1 MSATRRLPRISML
14 LGVVSLGAALVS
26 KSSMRE
32 KVGNLLGV
40 TSPGGIWRLLAV
52 TLAVL
57 NLKNLPLVWHV
68 RTLLLSVYCIN
79 LPADNEQIRLFRGLI
94 YHLFLQPTPLPPRAL
109 FTPLITPT
117 HTPLLETDY
126 NFHKSNS
133 TYFADLDIARTHL
146 VAAITRHAMH
156 SVGDGTHPEE
166 GDVRWSFKN
175 TTRAAGCKEKKSKTN
190 PKIEISPLGTSGQGE
205 TKTAA
210 QMTEQEWTE
219 AAKDAGGNLLIALGA
234 VSCHFHREIK
244 PYRRYEIWTR
254 VLTWDRK
261 WLYIVSHFV
270 EADTFAPETYILQP
284 WKKGKKRRVEDLTEA
299 DKLKLKKK
307 IFASSIAKY
316 VVKKGRLTIPPEMV
330 LERSRMLPP
339 RPEGV
344 PMLGAWTPVPSRNPS
359 GNNTPARS
367 TSPDADAPGDGADT
381 PSPSPSTSSRNLDH
395 GVLTESL
402 FATTKGADDKNGEEW
417 TWETVQAER
426 RRGLKYAEA
435 YDMLDSLKD
444 VFEVEGQPEGEV
456 MGQYSD
462 LMLGF

>member
-1 MSATRRLPRISML
+1 
-14 LGVVSLGAALVS
+14 
-26 KSSMRE
+26 
-32 KVGNLLGV
+32 
-40 TSPGGIWRLLAV
+40 
-52 TLAVL
+52 
-57 NLKNLPLVWHV
+57 
-68 RTLLLSVYCIN
+68 
-79 LPADNEQIRLFRGLI
+79 
-94 YHLFLQPTPLPPRAL
+94 
-109 FTPLITPT
+109 
-117 HTPLLETDY
+117 
-126 NFHKSNS
+126 
-133 TYFADLDIARTHL
+133 
-146 VAAITRHAMH
+146 MH
-156 SVGDGTHPEE
+156 SVGDGTRPEE

-175 TTRAAGCKEKKSKTN
+175 TTAAAGHKEKKSKTN
-190 PKIEISPLGTSGQGE
+190 PKIEITSMGTSGRG
-205 TKTAA
+205 KTAA

-284 WKKGKKRRVEDLTEA
+284 WKKGKKRRVEDLTEE
-299 DKLKLKKK
+299 DKQKLKRK

-344 PMLGAWTPVPSRNPS
+344 SMLGAWTPVPSRDPS
-359 GNNTPARS
+359 GNNSPARS
-367 TSPDADAPGDGADT
+367 SSPDTDNQEGGADT

-395 GVLTESL
+395 GVLAESL
-402 FATTKGADDKNGEEW
+402 FATVKGADDKNEEAW
-417 TWETVQAER
+417 TWDTVQAER
-426 RRGLKYAEA
+426 VRGLKYAEA
-435 YDMLDSLKD
+435 YDMLDGLKD
-444 VFEVEGQPEGEV
+444 IFEVEGQPEGEV

>member
-1 MSATRRLPRISML
+1 MEVAGPH
-14 LGVVSLGAALVS
+14 LGGTEFEEPAVGLARMYTAALYCAA
-26 KSSMRE
+26 
-32 KVGNLLGV
+32 LL
-40 TSPGGIWRLLAV
+40 TNDA
-52 TLAVL
+52 
-57 NLKNLPLVWHV
+57 
-68 RTLLLSVYCIN
+68 
-79 LPADNEQIRLFRGLI
+79 QIRLFRGLI
-94 YHLFLQPTPLPPRAL
+94 YHLFLQPTPLPPCAL

-175 TTRAAGCKEKKSKTN
+175 TTRAAGHKEKKSKTN

-210 QMTEQEWTE
+210 QMTEQEWIE

-284 WKKGKKRRVEDLTEA
+284 WKKGKKRRVEDLSEA
-299 DKLKLKKK
+299 DKQKLKRK

-330 LERSRMLPP
+330 LERSKMLPP

-344 PMLGAWTPVPSRNPS
+344 AMLGAWTPVPSRNPS
-359 GNNTPARS
+359 GNNSPERS
-367 TSPDADAPGDGADT
+367 SSPDVNTPGAGADT
-381 PSPSPSTSSRNLDH
+381 PSPSPSASSRNLDH
-395 GVLTESL
+395 GVLAESL
-402 FATTKGADDKNGEEW
+402 FATAKAADDKNDEAW
-417 TWETVQAER
+417 TWDIVQAER
-426 RRGLKYAEA
+426 VRGLKYAEA

-444 VFEVEGQPEGEV
+444 VFEVEGRPDGQV

>member
-1 MSATRRLPRISML
+1 MSAVRRLPRISML
-14 LGVVSLGAALVS
+14 LGVVSLGAAIFS
-26 KSSMRE
+26 KTSTRE
-32 KVGNLLGV
+32 KVAGLLGV
-40 TSPGGIWRLLAV
+40 TSPGGTWRLLAV
-52 TLAVL
+52 ILAVL
-57 NLKNLPLVWHV
+57 NLKNLPLVWH
-68 RTLLLSVYCIN
+68 
-79 LPADNEQIRLFRGLI
+79 IRLFRGLF
-94 YHLFLQPTPLPPRAL
+94 YHLFLQPTPLPPSAL

-156 SVGDGTHPEE
+156 SVGDGTRPEE
-166 GDVRWSFKN
+166 SHVRWSFKN
-175 TTRAAGCKEKKSKTN
+175 TTRAAGYKEKKSETN
-190 PKIEISPLGTSGQGE
+190 SKFEKSHLRTVGQGE

-210 QMTEQEWTE
+210 QMTEQEWME

-254 VLTWDRK
+254 ILTWDRK
-261 WLYIVSHFV
+261 WLYVVSHFV

-284 WKKGKKRRVEDLTEA
+284 WKKGKKRRVEDLTEG
-299 DKLKLKKK
+299 DKQRLKKN

-330 LERSRMLPP
+330 LERSKMLPP

-344 PMLGAWTPVPSRNPS
+344 SMLGAWTPVPSRNPS
-359 GNNTPARS
+359 GSNSPERS
-367 TSPDADAPGDGADT
+367 FSPDADIPGTDADT
-381 PSPSPSTSSRNLDH
+381 PSPSPLTNSRNLDH
-395 GVLTESL
+395 GVLAESL
-402 FATTKGADDKNGEEW
+402 FATAKVEKGQNGEEW
-417 TWETVQAER
+417 SWESVQAER
-426 RRGLKYAEA
+426 IKGLKYAEA

-444 VFEVEGQPEGEV
+444 IFDVEGQPNGEV
-456 MGQYSD
+456 MGQYAD